1 MSQNKEKGYARKKA
15 GRKCRLIYCKFKDK
29 ANWYKYEH
37 TKRGRLASFFYV
49 QTRAIERSWLSLCA
63 DLVQEAKNSY
73 YNIYIG
79 KPQDKLPS
87 LEELLQVFTV
97 EKEREEQGKWGQ
109 AAALLIM
116 REALKM
122 KIKDISSYTGLSPAM
137 VREMI
142 RTFTAFP
149 QPENRAQ
156 DLSFYHHRL
165 ASATSNPQ
173 EWLEKAVT
181 NAWSTRQMAEKIKLS
196 DATNDEAKKKQI
208 LAKAEKAIR
217 IIREIMEQGGD
228 AAEYILENIAQI
240 MQNNLKQEEV
250 VLCQQ

>member
-1 MSQNKEKGYARKKA
+1 MG
-15 GRKCRLIYCKFKDK
+15 
-29 ANWYKYEH
+29 
-37 TKRGRLASFFYV
+37 
-49 QTRAIERSWLSLCA
+49 A

-181 NAWSTRQMAEKIKLS
+181 NAWSTRQMAEEIKLS
-196 DATNDEAKKKQI
+196 EATNDEAKKKQI

-217 IIREIMEQGGD
+217 IIREILEQGGD

-250 VLCQQ
+250 VLCQQW